1 MVQVQLTPM
10 DDKSAKDTLNHI
22 WREYVGIRIFVENL
36 WSYMDRKQGMR
47 TVTGENGIKAWELLQ
62 EKMESSPL
70 MKQKRQNTYESTH
83 GC

>member
-47 TVTGENGIKAWELLQ
+47 TVTGENGIITINETEEAKHIRKHSRLL
-62 EKMESSPL
+62 K
-70 MKQKRQNTYESTH
+70 N
-83 GC
+83 